1 MADIVLC
8 GAGKQSLSSV
18 VSGRALAQGRD
29 PFATQHQ
36 RSGTS
41 SAWSVHTAACCF
53 CCCCSRRHRH
63 REPTNDHH
71 IVIAISS
78 VACSLYEIVQEE
90 ANTNGPHEQAT
101 RARSLSRASTRSAAI
116 NTSAL
121 SMLSDYSHY
130 PAPRATTSRAATRIR
145 TVIRWRD
152 GPEQAPATVVVVVW
166 CFGWLIFWYCVRLCW
181 VQETDQ
187 QRCHKYASQ
196 KRLLAPAS
204 HRAK

>member
-1 MADIVLC
+1 MDSRVACSSDRHLGGLSAGGHAFGLGERRARVPVAAIESCGSLRWRSMADIVLC

-53 CCCCSRRHRH
+53 CCCRHRR

-101 RARSLSRASTRSAAI
+101 RARSLSRATHRHAAQRSIRPRSRCFRTTR
-116 NTSAL
+116 TTQ
-121 SMLSDYSHY
+121 HRV
-130 PAPRATTSRAATRIR
+130 PRQVAQPQGY
-145 TVIRWRD
+145 V
-152 GPEQAPATVVVVVW
+152 P
-166 CFGWLIFWYCVRLCW
+166 
-181 VQETDQ
+181 
-187 QRCHKYASQ
+187 
-196 KRLLAPAS
+196 
-204 HRAK
+204 

>member
-1 MADIVLC
+1 MDSRAACSSDRHCGGLSAGGHAFGLDERRARVSVATIESCGSVRWRSMADIVLC

-41 SAWSVHTAACCF
+41 SAWSVHTAACC
-53 CCCCSRRHRH
+53 SRRHRH

-90 ANTNGPHEQAT
+90 AKEETNTNGRHEQAARFSGNDQSVCGADARVKASANPFRVPLLFLLT
-101 RARSLSRASTRSAAI
+101 R
-116 NTSAL
+116 
-121 SMLSDYSHY
+121 
-130 PAPRATTSRAATRIR
+130 
-145 TVIRWRD
+145 
-152 GPEQAPATVVVVVW
+152 
-166 CFGWLIFWYCVRLCW
+166 
-181 VQETDQ
+181 
-187 QRCHKYASQ
+187 
-196 KRLLAPAS
+196 
-204 HRAK
+204 